1 MEVIFAEILGRH
13 TAEVVQRASG
23 LIPKEIKIDCQPQS
37 SPPCEL
43 AVRIDFEGQLGP
55 READTPGGPV
65 NGYVMCGFVRQDQ
78 SRPILEAMARH
89 LNLDE
94 GLIDSPDGPINL
106 LKEFLN
112 IVVGLAGA
120 EWAEHGFEMDFSPP
134 LNLSGQAASAP
145 ARDKTA
151 FHVVVDTESG
161 ARVDLLA
168 VFRG

>member
-1 MEVIFAEILGRH
+1 MEIIFAEILGRH
-13 TAEVVQRASG
+13 TAEVVQRATG
-23 LIPKEIKIDCQPQS
+23 LIPKKIKVDRH
-37 SPPCEL
+37 SPNPPACEL
-43 AVRIDFEGQLGP
+43 AVRIDFEGRPG
-55 READTPGGPV
+55 RRDADKPGGPV
-65 NGYVMCGFVRQDQ
+65 AGYVMCGFIRQDQ

-134 LNLSGQAASAP
+134 INLSGQTASAP
-145 ARDKTA
+145 ARDEAA
-151 FHVVVDTESG
+151 FHVLVDTESG